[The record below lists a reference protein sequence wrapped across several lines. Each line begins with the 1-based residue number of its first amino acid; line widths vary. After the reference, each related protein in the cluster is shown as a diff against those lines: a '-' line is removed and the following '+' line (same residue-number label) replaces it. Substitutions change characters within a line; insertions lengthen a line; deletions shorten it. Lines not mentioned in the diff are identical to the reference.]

1 MQGLK
6 EKLPYLKDL
15 GINQIQCMPV
25 YEFEE
30 CRALSRITGDTG
42 RHIGLRQ
49 KALILLWETAAR
61 SLKDLVKA
69 CHRQGIEVVLE
80 MPFSE
85 GMPGFL
91 AEECLRYYRMEYHI
105 DGFIL
110 NPLTAPM
117 GQHPAGS
124 AA

>member
-30 CRALSRITGDTG
+30 CGRYQQLLGIRAGILVCAEKRLFCSG
-42 RHIGLRQ
+42 RRPP
-49 KALILLWETAAR
+49 R

-69 CHRQGIEVVLE
+69 CHRQGMEVVLE